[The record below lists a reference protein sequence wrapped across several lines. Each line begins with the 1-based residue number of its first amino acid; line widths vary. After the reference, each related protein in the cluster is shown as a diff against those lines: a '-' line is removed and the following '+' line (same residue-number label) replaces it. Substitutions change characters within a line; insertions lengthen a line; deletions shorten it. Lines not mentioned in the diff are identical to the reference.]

1 MGNLSALKIKSLK
14 EPGRY
19 SDGDGLI
26 LDLKG
31 PGRGHW
37 LVRVQYG
44 GKRRDIGLGS
54 LDHIGL
60 ADARA
65 AAGEI
70 RRQARS
76 GIDPLAERRKEQV
89 IVPTFI
95 EAANAVHLE
104 HKAAWKN
111 GKHHAQWI
119 NTLDTYAFPRLGK
132 LLVSEIE
139 GPAIR
144 DVLAPIWVEKPETA
158 RRVRQRIGAVLD
170 WAYAKG
176 FRASEAPMRSL
187 ARGQPRQPRKDGHFA
202 AMPFVD
208 VPAFLARLRQRTSV
222 TRIAL
227 EFLILTAARSG
238 EVRGARWSE
247 IDLAGKVWL
256 IPAERMKAG
265 KDHRVPL
272 SDSALDALQ
281 RVAPFKSEVSDL
293 VFPGQKPK
301 NPLSDMTLL
310 KILQVMDVPVT
321 VHGFRSSFRDW
332 CAEATIYPSEVAE
345 AALAHAIPNKVEAAY
360 RRTDFFEKRRNL
372 MAEWGMF
379 CVGSELRS

>member
-26 LDLKG
+26 LDLRA

-37 LVRVQYG
+37 MVRVQYG

-54 LDHIGL
+54 LEHIGL

-70 RRQARS
+70 RKQAR
-76 GIDPLAERRKEQV
+76 GGLDPLAERKKEQV
-89 IVPTFI
+89 IVPTFKD
-95 EAANAVHLE
+95 AAEAVHRE
-104 HKAAWKN
+104 HQAAWKN
-111 GKHHAQWI
+111 GKHQAQWI
-119 NTLDTYAFPRLGK
+119 NTLDTYAFPKLGK
-132 LLVSEIE
+132 LLVSDIE

-144 DVLAPIWVEKPETA
+144 DVLAPIWLAKPETA

-176 FRASEAPMRSL
+176 YRSSEAPMRSL
-187 ARGQPRQPRKDGHFA
+187 SRGLPRQPRKDGHFA
-202 AMPFVD
+202 AMPYAD
-208 VPAFLARLRQRTSV
+208 ISAFLVRLRQRTSV
-222 TRIAL
+222 TRLAL

-247 IDLAGKVWL
+247 MDLAEKVWL
-256 IPAERMKAG
+256 VPGERMKVG
-265 KDHRVPL
+265 KEHRVPL
-272 SDSALDALQ
+272 SDAALEVLS
-281 RVAPFKSEVSDL
+281 RVAIFKSELSDL

-310 KILQVMDVPVT
+310 KVLQVMDVPVT
-321 VHGFRSSFRDW
+321 VHGFRSTFRDW
-332 CAEATIYPSEVAE
+332 CAEETQYPGEVAE

-360 RRTDFFEKRRNL
+360 RRTDFFEKRKNL
-372 MAEWGMF
+372 MADWGRF
-379 CVGSELRS
+379 CKMAK